1 MVKDERDKK
10 ISKDQLIV
18 SEVVQETTSQ
28 RRAQKEM
35 HSHELT
41 YPLQTYGNFGVI
53 KQGNLT
59 NALTKTRSTKSNTE
73 IDGSGTAIVT
83 NGDLTLTI
91 PDFEKTAG
99 LKTSTHQLL
108 DIITMYFTTQGG
120 KYNKISINLD
130 DFMERRKLKDK
141 KEARKQIKRDL
152 DLLSTLKA
160 TYSSK
165 DKRDYYDERLFYG
178 GGIVKG
184 NILVTIGDTFAK
196 YLIKCGI
203 MPYPPQLS
211 TINGND
217 NPNSYFMLRKIQ
229 ELKNMNVNKKNE
241 DIISVRTLLSI
252 CPKIPKYEDIKGAGS
267 QIRQRIIDP
276 FERDLDALEETITW
290 EYCHSNGAPLTN
302 EELEILD
309 YDIFIDLL
317 IKVTW
322 KDYPD
327 QTPRLERKAQKIEEA
342 KRKQTIKY
350 EEAKRREEA
359 REKKNNKKKA
369 E

>member
-1 MVKDERDKK
+1 MVKDERDNK
-10 ISKDQLIV
+10 ISKDQLVV
-18 SEVVQETTSQ
+18 SEAIQSATKQ
-28 RRAQKEM
+28 RSAQKGI
-35 HSHELT
+35 HADELT
-41 YPLQTYGNFGVI
+41 HPLQAYGNFGVI
-53 KQGNLT
+53 KQGNFT
-59 NALTKTRSTKSNTE
+59 NTLTKTRSTNSNTE
-73 IDGSGTAIVT
+73 IDGCGTATIT

-108 DIITMYFTTQGG
+108 DIITMYFTSAGG
-120 KYNKISINLD
+120 KYNNISISLD
-130 DFMERRKLKDK
+130 DFMARRKLKDK

-152 DLLSTLKA
+152 ELLSNLKA

-165 DKRDYYDERLFYG
+165 DKRDYYDERLLYG

-184 NILVTIGDTFAK
+184 NILVKIGDTFAH
-196 YLIKCGI
+196 YLIKCGV

-229 ELKNMNVNKKNE
+229 ELKNMNVNKHNE
-241 DIISVRTLLSI
+241 DIISVKTLLSV
-252 CPKIPKYEDIKGAGS
+252 CPKLQKYEDIRGAGS
-267 QIRQRIIDP
+267 HIKQRIIDP
-276 FERDLDALEETITW
+276 FERDLDALEETISW
-290 EYCHSNGAPLTN
+290 EYCHSNGAPLTD

-317 IKVTW
+317 IKVYW

-350 EEAKRREEA
+350 EEALHRKEA
-359 REKKNNKKKA
+359 REKKNNRKKA
-369 E
+369 D